1 MSEPTTPLASDEM
14 DASYDVV
21 VVGGGGSGLS
31 AAVQAARNGLS
42 VALIEKMPVL
52 GGCSA
57 FAEGHAAFGS
67 DEQAKRGIN
76 VTQAGRIRRA
86 AGLLALA
93 GRPGRGLPLRRQRR
107 QDRRDPARHGHRV
120 RGGQGGRRRRAERDL
135 HLAHPRGAD
144 RPRDR
149 GPRGSRPPARRRHL
163 PLHRGR
169 ADRDGRRAV
178 SRASSRRTRTAN
190 RSGSAPRPW
199 SWAPAGS
206 PATPRCSPTT
216 RGTPPPAR

>member
-76 VTQAGRIRRA
+76 VTKQDGFDALLDW
-86 AGLLALA
+86 GLWL
-93 GRPGRGLPLRRQRR
+93 RPTRPWS
-107 QDRRDPARHGHRV
+107 PATSTT
-120 RGGQGGRRRRAERDL
+120 
-135 HLAHPRGAD
+135 PT
-144 RPRDR
+144 RP
-149 GPRGSRPPARRRHL
+149 SRSCATW
-163 PLHRGR
+163 
-169 ADRDGRRAV
+169 
-178 SRASSRRTRTAN
+178 ASSTRRSRWSPSTRRTRSTPGTSPRG
-190 RSGSAPRPW
+190 RSPG
-199 SWAPAGS
+199 
-206 PATPRCSPTT
+206 
-216 RGTPPPAR
+216 